1 MPFTI
6 VGVTPERLFGPD
18 VGRVFDVAIPLGT
31 EPLVR
36 PRNHA
41 LDGRSRCRVLDRRSY
56 AYMPRIFV
64 TVATRLMA
72 TTYAAVRMSVL

>member
-1 MPFTI
+1 MNDSHSSFVFAESSLTF
-6 VGVTPERLFGPD
+6 VFRRSSF
-18 VGRVFDVAIPLGT
+18 VFDAVQ
-31 EPLVR
+31 
-36 PRNHA
+36 
-41 LDGRSRCRVLDRRSY
+41 